1 VLKAILALGPLVILV
16 VIVILLGLQGPNL
29 VALFN
34 NSIPTTNPDIK
45 ASINAASDAK
55 DKVES
60 AKDNLSWFVKLFEIR
75 L

>member
-1 VLKAILALGPLVILV
+1 MLKAILALGPLVILV